1 MKKISTIIFIAIL
14 AATAC
19 TSGTGD
25 SNQKAAAADTSK
37 VLTTIQW
44 LDSAKQIGKITEGEK
59 VEITYRFVNT
69 GNQPLV
75 IQSVVPT
82 CGCTVA
88 EKPDQPIAPGKEGL
102 IKAVFDSHGRAGSQ
116 HKTLTVY
123 SNTETSFHPLTF
135 DVEVLAK

>member
-1 MKKISTIIFIAIL
+1 LKDSTTVQLI
-14 AATAC
+14 
-19 TSGTGD
+19 D
-25 SNQKAAAADTSK
+25 SVYDFGK
-37 VLTTIQW
+37 V
-44 LDSAKQIGKITEGEK
+44 KQGEQVK
-59 VEITYRFVNT
+59 HSFTFKNT
-69 GNQPLV
+69 GTKPLV
-75 IQSVVPT
+75 VQDAHPS